1 MLNLALVFQ
10 NHMVLQR
17 DKEISL
23 WGIADRKAEI
33 NILVQEKVYSGCADE
48 KGNWKIVVGPLEA
61 SFDETITISCADEK
75 IILSDVQIGDVWLA
89 GGQSNMEF
97 FMRYDADFEQEKNVC
112 NNPNIRFF
120 DYPEVSY
127 VGQIDEADYRKNFA
141 KWRKA
146 DSDNLEWFSA
156 VGYYFAKELYFN
168 QNVPVGIIGCNWGG
182 TPACAWMDEESIIKG
197 KGDVF
202 LQDYARDTQELNLDA
217 YNRAFAG
224 NPGNWKLDP
233 LSDPFSDLLMRGLRL
248 EEAIER
254 ITGQAPDFSQMDMS
268 ALMPSIGPKYERRP
282 CGLYESMLKPLV
294 PYGIKGFIYYQ
305 GETDG
310 DTHPECYET
319 LFPELIN
326 CWRGLWNE
334 SLPFL
339 FVQLAPFGKW
349 MTCDGKP
356 YAIIRE
362 AQQKT
367 ADTVENTGMAVITD
381 VGMEWDIHPK
391 KKQPVGYRLAL
402 QAENKVYGQNVLCE
416 APTLSNAHIEGDM
429 LVLTFENTGEGLYV
443 LSDEGT
449 ITGIKVLNG
458 DEEIDLFKAKVE
470 TKADKLFISNIN
482 MPGTDG
488 QVVIGPGSFYSVN
501 LYNSAGIPAR
511 PISWRITK

>member
-1 MLNLALVFQ
+1 MLDVALVFQ

-17 DKEISL
+17 EKEISL
-23 WGIADRKAEI
+23 WGITNKDAEI
-33 NILVQEKVYSGCADE
+33 NILVQGKKYSGYADK
-48 KGNWKIVVGPLEA
+48 KGKWEIAVGPLET
-61 SFDETITISCADEK
+61 SFDENIIISCEDET

-97 FMRYDADFEQEKNVC
+97 FMRYDADFEQEKDVC

-156 VGYYFAKELYFN
+156 VGYYFAKEIQKN
-168 QNVPVGIIGCNWGG
+168 QNVPVGILGCNWGG
-182 TPACAWMDEESIIKG
+182 TPACAWMDEESVMKG
-197 KGDVF
+197 GGEAF
-202 LQDYARDTQELNLDA
+202 LEDYQNAIEELDLDA
-217 YNRAFAG
+217 YNQAFQSNSG
-224 NPGNWKLDP
+224 GWKIDP
-233 LSDPFSDLLMRGLRL
+233 FADPFSDLLMRGLGI
-248 EEAIER
+248 EEVFEKIM
-254 ITGQAPDFSQMDMS
+254 GYVPDLSQMDMS
-268 ALMPSIGPKYERRP
+268 AMQPVVGPKYERRP
-282 CGLYESMLKPLV
+282 GGLYESMLKPLV

-326 CWRGLWNE
+326 CWRKLWNE
-334 SLPFL
+334 NLPFL

-402 QAENKVYGQNVLCE
+402 QAENKAYGQNVLCE
-416 APTLSNAHIEGDM
+416 APTLSNVNIEGDV
-429 LVLTFENTGEGLYV
+429 LVLTFENSGEGLYV
-443 LSDEGT
+443 ISDEGT
-449 ITGIKVLNG
+449 ITGIQILTGN
-458 DEEIDLFKAKVE
+458 EEVNLMETKVE
-470 TKADKLFISNIN
+470 TKADKLFIYNIN
-482 MPGTDG
+482 MTGTDV
-488 QVVIGPGSFYSVN
+488 QVVIGPRSFFTVN

-511 PISWRITK
+511 PISWRLTK